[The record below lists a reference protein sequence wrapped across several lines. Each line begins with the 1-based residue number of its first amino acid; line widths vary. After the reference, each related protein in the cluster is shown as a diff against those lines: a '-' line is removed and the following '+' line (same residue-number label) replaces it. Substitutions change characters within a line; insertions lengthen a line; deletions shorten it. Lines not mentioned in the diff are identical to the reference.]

1 MKFTLCYMIKDG
13 KYLMLHRTKKEVDV
27 NKGKWIGVGGKLEKG
42 ETPAQGI
49 VREIK
54 EETGYDA
61 NECIFRGI
69 VVFNYNDNPSE
80 DMYLYT
86 CDDFAGKEKVCDEGD
101 LEWIDIDKIEGLN
114 IWEGDRIFH
123 RLLREGK
130 GLDSSKIYLT
140 LNYRDDVLMSHFL
153 EYREDLEK

>member
-1 MKFTLCYMIKDG
+1 MKFTLCYLIRDG

-27 NKGKWIGVGGKLEKG
+27 NKGKWIGVGGKLEEG

-61 NECIFRGI
+61 HDCIFRGV
-69 VVFNYNDNPSE
+69 VVFKYNNNPPE
-80 DMYLYT
+80 DMYLFT
-86 CDDFAGKEKVCDEGD
+86 CQDFSGSQKKCDEGD
-101 LEWIDIDKIEGLN
+101 LAWVDIDKIEDLN
-114 IWEGDRIFH
+114 IWDGDRIFH

-130 GLDSSKIYLT
+130 GLGEDKIYLT
-140 LNYRDDVLMSHFL
+140 LDYKDDVLMSDKL
-153 EYREDLEK
+153 EYRKDLI